1 MGYTYFGSSRL
12 RIWGEA
18 RVAVKRVRSVR
29 RGVGEVNMVLSASV
43 NGGDGSGVGMVIRG
57 KCTFRSGEG

>member
-1 MGYTYFGSSRL
+1 MR
-12 RIWGEA
+12 
-18 RVAVKRVRSVR
+18 RVF
-29 RGVGEVNMVLSASV
+29 GEVNMVLIASV